1 MQLSKQQ
8 FNKLP
13 KQEQV
18 RLMNLKQNQQSK
30 KPKPKKGKG
39 RMAIQGGGGGMGG
52 IQRPLT
58 GKQISA
64 AAAYSTGQSS
74 RAPIISM
81 TRDQCRIRHRELLA
95 SVTGST
101 AFTVA
106 LSLGINPGLS
116 ASFPWLSVMA
126 QAWEEYEFTSLRFC
140 YYTRTG
146 TNIPGSVMM
155 AIDYD
160 AADAAPASEQ
170 IASSYEGVV
179 EDAPW
184 KDICCTARKLS
195 MTGPLKK
202 HYTRNSALAANLDI
216 KTYDV
221 GNFFLMTVDGTSVP
235 WGKLWV
241 EYDVVFTLPQLPP
254 NGVGPVGGKISSG
267 GTLSA
272 ANPFGDAPTVDPQAN
287 GISISNNSIVT
298 FANAGTYLVVMNLG
312 GTVITNVTA
321 TLGSNVTT
329 VNTNQVVNTAATAL
343 IYWVVYSVALGGS
356 TVTFAATAT
365 TVTSNFLFVGQGP
378 TASYA

>member
-1 MQLSKQQ
+1 
-8 FNKLP
+8 
-13 KQEQV
+13 
-18 RLMNLKQNQQSK
+18 
-30 KPKPKKGKG
+30 
-39 RMAIQGGGGGMGG
+39 MGG
-52 IQRPLT
+52 IQRPLKL
-58 GKQISA
+58 KQVSA

-74 RAPIISM
+74 RAPFISM

-116 ASFPWLSVMA
+116 TSFPWLSVMA

-184 KDICCTARKLS
+184 KDICCNARKLS
-195 MTGPLKK
+195 MTGPLRK
-202 HYTRNSALAANLDI
+202 HYTRNTALAANLDI

-221 GNFFLMTVDGTSVP
+221 GNFFLMTVDGTAVP

-254 NGVGPVGGKISSG
+254 TGASMVLGGRISG
-267 GTLSA
+267 GGGGLTGA
-272 ANPFGDAPTVDPQAN
+272 DPFGLVPVVDPQAI
-287 GISISNNSIVT
+287 GISMDATSTITFSNP
-298 FANAGTYLVVMNLG
+298 GTYVLTFTFT
-312 GTVITNVTA
+312 GTVISAFPAPTVAGCTA
-321 TLGSNVTT
+321 TTITT
-329 VNTNQVVNTAATAL
+329 L
-343 IYWVVYSVALGGS
+343 IDGGS
-356 TVTFAATAT
+356 LNAIKVLFLVVAVANATIQQTLTAT
-365 TVTSNFLFVGQGP
+365 TVTAALVDVGIGP
-378 TASYA
+378 ANSYS